1 MGSERAKCA
10 CLVEELKALWRR
22 QISYSGVRFWS
33 RTLPNSLRGGD
44 DRNDLIHWRTF
55 CVQGCGR
62 RIVNGKGEHVSRL
75 GRYCALIPDNGDV
88 AI

>member
-1 MGSERAKCA
+1 MGSEWEKYA
-10 CLVEELKALWRR
+10 CFGEELDGLWWR
-22 QISYSGVRFWS
+22 QISYSGVRFWI
-33 RTLPNSLRGGD
+33 RILPNRLWGRD

-75 GRYCALIPDNGDV
+75 GRYCALIPDDGDV